1 MADQIKAAVLKE
13 VQLPSGAQAVFYR
26 RKGIALINAQRKAG
40 SDSSRV
46 AYALLSE
53 IVEVDGK
60 PCLMEDFDEMDLF
73 DVMCL
78 SEELSNL
85 GKSGQTPKR

>member
-13 VQLPSGAQAVFYR
+13 VQLPSGSQAVFYR
-26 RKGIALINAQRKAG
+26 RKGIVLINAQRKVSG
-40 SDSSRV
+40 DSSRV
-46 AYALLSE
+46 AFALLSE
-53 IVEVDGK
+53 IVEIDGK

-78 SEELSNL
+78 SEELGNL
-85 GKSGQTPKR
+85 GKSGQTLKP